1 MNKNQRVFI
10 IMSVLFFS
18 VTTAQGAEN
27 AEEDLANIYG
37 GDTLTSIATGTQ
49 KPLHLAPA
57 VASVITAEDIKNM
70 GATTL
75 DEALAMVP
83 GVHVSVSPLKDL
95 NSSYSIRGI
104 GSGFDPQVL
113 VTINGIP
120 VRDPYTGG
128 RINTYRL
135 PVANISRIE
144 VIRGPG
150 SAMFGSDAF
159 AGVINVITKSADEI
173 DGLRAGARAG

>member
-1 MNKNQRVFI
+1 MDKNQRVLTG
-10 IMSVLFFS
+10 MSVLLFS
-18 VTTAQGAEN
+18 IAAAQGVEN
-27 AEEDLANIYG
+27 TEEDFANIYG
-37 GDTLTSIATGTQ
+37 GEALTSIATGTQ

-57 VASVITAEDIKNM
+57 VASVITSDDIQKM

-83 GVHVSVSPLKDL
+83 GVHVSASPLKDL
-95 NSSYSIRGI
+95 NSLYSIRGL
-104 GSGFDPQVL
+104 GAGTNSQVL

-159 AGVINVITKSADEI
+159 AGVINVVTKSADEI
-173 DGLRAGARAG
+173 DARRFI